1 MARVLL
7 PRHQERNAVQRL
19 TRSETNVA
27 RQILAYFLRNP
38 CAADSAEGV
47 ARWRVMD
54 EQVRGSVRETFVALK
69 WLVAKGYLQESSS
82 RTSGSIFRLHADR
95 CDEARKVAFGARP
108 RSRRRK
114 P

>member
-54 EQVRGSVRETFVALK
+54 EVRHSVRETFVALK

-82 RTSGSIFRLHADR
+82 RSSGTIFRLHADR
-95 CDEARKVAFGARP
+95 SDEARKVAFGAR
-108 RSRRRK
+108 RTSRRRK
-114 P
+114 S

>member
-7 PRHQERNAVQRL
+7 PDREERNAVQRL
-19 TRSETNVA
+19 TRSETDVA

-38 CAADSAEGV
+38 DAADSAEGV

-54 EQVRGSVRETFVALK
+54 EQVRNSVRETFVALK
-69 WLVAKGYLQESSS
+69 WLVAKGYLQESTSRSS
-82 RTSGSIFRLHADR
+82 GTIFRLHTDR
-95 CDEARKVAFGARP
+95 SDEARKLAFGPRP
-108 RSRRRK
+108 GWRNRN